1 VAARVVDIAEDP
13 EGDDGMVSIKVGK
26 EQHQIHAH
34 TLEILRQ
41 ANEEGLDVT
50 EGNVKTDWKDNL
62 RAVLGR

>member
-1 VAARVVDIAEDP
+1 MAEDP

-26 EQHQIHAH
+26 EHHQIHAH

-62 RAVLGR
+62 RAVLQR